1 MCKSLITVIIAITS
15 VESVCAR
22 TPEKK
27 KAEDTSEV
35 LVRCRSY
42 LASKVRSESHSQE
55 KMKLRETLD
64 KQKRAMKKLEDKVD
78 QLTGKKRFNPA
89 EAFTHTKE
97 NTPLAVISN
106 G

>member
-1 MCKSLITVIIAITS
+1 MLTL
-15 VESVCAR
+15 EHR
-22 TPEKK
+22 KK
-27 KAEDTSEV
+27 KKKKSRG
-35 LVRCRSY
+35 LSY
-42 LASKVRSESHSQE
+42 LATKVRTESHSQE

-64 KQKRAMKKLEDKVD
+64 KQKRAMKKLEEKVD

>member
-1 MCKSLITVIIAITS
+1 MCKSLITVIVAITS
-15 VESVCAR
+15 VESVYAR
-22 TPEKK
+22 TPKK
-27 KAEDTSEV
+27 KNAEDASEV
-35 LVRCRSY
+35 FVRCRSY

-64 KQKRAMKKLEDKVD
+64 KQKRAMKKLEEKVD
-78 QLTGKKRFNPA
+78 QLTGKKRFNHA

>member
-1 MCKSLITVIIAITS
+1 ML
-15 VESVCAR
+15 EHQ
-22 TPEKK
+22 KK
-27 KAEDTSEV
+27 KKPRIV
-35 LVRCRSY
+35 FVRCRSY

-55 KMKLRETLD
+55 KIKLRETLD

>member
-15 VESVCAR
+15 VESVYAR
-22 TPEKK
+22 TPKKK
-27 KAEDTSEV
+27 KARIV
-35 LVRCRSY
+35 FVRCRSY
-42 LASKVRSESHSQE
+42 LAPKVRSESHSQE

>member
-15 VESVCAR
+15 VESVYSR
-22 TPEKK
+22 TPKK

-35 LVRCRSY
+35 FVRYRSY
-42 LASKVRSESHSQE
+42 LASKVRSESHTQE

-64 KQKRAMKKLEDKVD
+64 KQKRAMKKLEEKVD